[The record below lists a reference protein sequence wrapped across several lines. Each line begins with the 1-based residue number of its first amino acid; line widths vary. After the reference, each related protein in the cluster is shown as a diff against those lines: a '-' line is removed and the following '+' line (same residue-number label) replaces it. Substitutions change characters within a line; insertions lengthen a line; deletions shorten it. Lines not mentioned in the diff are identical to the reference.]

1 MAETAQQVTDRQ
13 FKEELLDG
21 LIKRKMLAQLLN
33 EPEQNLIAS
42 ENQLPRVDTFK
53 NVPTSY
59 GQMEDQTS
67 VDYLSK
73 PSIRYVRK
81 PMYEA
86 LINTYFGGR

>member
-1 MAETAQQVTDRQ
+1 
-13 FKEELLDG
+13 
-21 LIKRKMLAQLLN
+21 MLAQLLN

-59 GQMEDQTS
+59 GQMEDQAS

-86 LINTYFGGR
+86 LINTYFGDK